1 MANHTAQSQ
10 HPARPAPKADR
21 AEPARAVSAVPAPRG
36 LPVAATVLGVS
47 ASAVYVL
54 AATLGPVV
62 TRAGLDGWVWRP
74 AVELGLAEPGA
85 AAAGIVTH
93 SGVVGAA
100 LATGAATA
108 ALLASGLLAVP
119 AVAIRRTGLA
129 VLTVWSASWLFMIF
143 AALLSGDSEPLAAAA
158 AVIGLL
164 HLLCLSATVAD
175 LWPARRS
182 SVAGDPAGR
191 EARSAPAA
199 GVDVGVRPAGPVR
212 QPAPGRKAGVAP
224 RADRIA
230 ASNAP
235 TSDGPRAGSTRSG
248 APARSADRPLGPGAS
263 GQERALSR
271 TDSPDAEPASPRTQP
286 ARSNR
291 GPADGGAE
299 LLFPG
304 HGGRPNDAAQ
314 PGRPSGSGATHGI
327 DAGRA
332 MRRDRRVGPLATAH
346 PGPLTRAAQAVADRR

>member
-10 HPARPAPKADR
+10 HPARPEPKADR

-129 VLTVWSASWLFMIF
+129 VLTVWSASWLFMVF

-164 HLLCLSATVAD
+164 HLLCLFFVPGNDRQKRLFFCQFEGSRLPNAGCTPCQHHLSAVK
-175 LWPARRS
+175 RS
-182 SVAGDPAGR
+182 SRRFPESPAQVISKSAEHQHSRHNGMVCQIIQPAG
-191 EARSAPAA
+191 A
-199 GVDVGVRPAGPVR
+199 GLKALFFSGRFFCV
-212 QPAPGRKAGVAP
+212 PG
-224 RADRIA
+224 IM
-230 ASNAP
+230 N
-235 TSDGPRAGSTRSG
+235 RSG
-248 APARSADRPLGPGAS
+248 
-263 GQERALSR
+263 
-271 TDSPDAEPASPRTQP
+271 
-286 ARSNR
+286 
-291 GPADGGAE
+291 
-299 LLFPG
+299 
-304 HGGRPNDAAQ
+304 
-314 PGRPSGSGATHGI
+314 
-327 DAGRA
+327 
-332 MRRDRRVGPLATAH
+332 M
-346 PGPLTRAAQAVADRR
+346 